1 MEKVCYDKATSEK
14 ESTKGETNCYENE
27 REPGTDAVAAV

>member
-1 MEKVCYDKATSEK
+1 MEKVCYDKATSKK
-14 ESTKGETNCYENE
+14 ESMKGETNCYENE